1 MIYCTLNNWHC
12 VLVYILTYHWK
23 VMGIMASL
31 TQYRSIKNYFKNS
44 SVVLW
49 EHWTSNN
56 AKTARICAPSLVFFS
71 KGLHTHSGNL
81 VKQFFSNFYP
91 LSRSFPEKVPKF
103 QVPLAAGSFIVS
115 LTWAFTCFGQWPYKR
130 NTGKFKMAAAARGK
144 FVWLETLRSARK
156 TSLVQD
162 GKSRVLPRA
171 KHFNELF
178 VLEDWFKVKNR

>member
-56 AKTARICAPSLVFFS
+56 AKTERICAPSLVFFS
-71 KGLHTHSGNL
+71 KGLHTWGGKWILEILSNN
-81 VKQFFSNFYP
+81 FFPIPGS
-91 LSRSFPEKVPKF
+91 
-103 QVPLAAGSFIVS
+103 LATGSFIVS

-178 VLEDWFKVKNR
+178 VLEDWFKTKNRQRRHL

>member
-1 MIYCTLNNWHC
+1 
-12 VLVYILTYHWK
+12 
-23 VMGIMASL
+23 MASL

-71 KGLHTHSGNL
+71 KGLHTWGGKWILEILSNNFFPIPGSIGYR
-81 VKQFFSNFYP
+81 QFHCFPY
-91 LSRSFPEKVPKF
+91 LSLHLFWSVTLQK
-103 QVPLAAGSFIVS
+103 
-115 LTWAFTCFGQWPYKR
+115 

-178 VLEDWFKVKNR
+178 VLEDWFKAKNRQRRNFRTNQVRHT

>member
-1 MIYCTLNNWHC
+1 
-12 VLVYILTYHWK
+12 
-23 VMGIMASL
+23 MGIMASL

-71 KGLHTHSGNL
+71 KGLHTWGGKWILEILSNY
-81 VKQFFSNFYP
+81 FFPISILCLDHF
-91 LSRSFPEKVPKF
+91 LPKF
-103 QVPLAAGSFIVS
+103 QVPLATGSFIVS

-162 GKSRVLPRA
+162 GKSWVLPRA

-178 VLEDWFKVKNR
+178 VLEDWFKAKNRQRRNFRTNQVRHT